1 MNTRELKVEGRPDL
15 VRDTSTNAI
24 INTNNSKAEKARR
37 IAEAARNKN
46 KEFEDMKQDL
56 ADIKDLL
63 KQLLDR

>member
-1 MNTRELKVEGRPDL
+1 MSISELKVEGRPDL

-24 INTNNSKAEKARR
+24 INTSNNKAEKARK

>member
-1 MNTRELKVEGRPDL
+1 MSIRELKVEGRPDL

-24 INTNNSKAEKARR
+24 INTNNSKAEKARK

>member
-1 MNTRELKVEGRPDL
+1 MNIRELKVEGRPDL

-24 INTNNSKAEKARR
+24 INTNNSKAEKARK